1 MEQLITTSLLFD
13 DFSQFFYAFAVT
25 LMNPMTEGE
34 WGSLKLCGHTLYL
47 FSSHLHL
54 TFDSTSLVI
63 CVCWIFW
70 TISVICPSYTICHIS
85 VIWARKVL

>member
-34 WGSLKLCGHTLYL
+34 WGSLKLCGHTIY
-47 FSSHLHL
+47 FPA
-54 TFDSTSLVI
+54 I
-63 CVCWIFW
+63 C
-70 TISVICPSYTICHIS
+70 T
-85 VIWARKVL
+85 